1 VVTAT
6 RSRDHAASA
15 RESFEAALLSRSRQP
30 RTAGTVAR
38 GARLDRRQRIRQ
50 IVIAR
55 QTDSTALF
63 VGAHP
68 PGSGSGSA
76 VRALVTMQTLSA
88 FCGGVDA
95 IAFATPDE
103 RPFAAPGVQLIERP
117 PPRATRP
124 QYLRTILTAGTAY
137 WPERQAGLIDEISR
151 RVASGELAP
160 EYDVIW
166 AHTTLMAGAARACFR
181 ARAHILDV
189 DHLGGIDAR
198 RAAAT
203 GNGSRL
209 RGLVHQLD
217 ARAISREE
225 RRRIGAYSDIVVC
238 SERER
243 RLMGPVSARVHVV
256 PNTVPGPDHPYDL
269 AADPTLLFVG
279 SLGYEVNIDALQFL
293 VHEILPRIREQ
304 RRDARL
310 VVAGRG
316 PTDEVR
322 ALGRDPAVELVADA
336 PTLEPLYRAARAV
349 VAPLRQGGGTRIKV
363 LEAMARGKPVILSPI
378 AAEGLDVTDGREAFI
393 EHDAA
398 GFAARCVQLL
408 ESETLTTEMG
418 LRGRRLWQELHRPEA
433 AMERIAAI
441 VANAQATEP

>member
-1 VVTAT
+1 M
-6 RSRDHAASA
+6 
-15 RESFEAALLSRSRQP
+15 
-30 RTAGTVAR
+30 
-38 GARLDRRQRIRQ
+38 
-50 IVIAR
+50 AR
-55 QTDSTALF
+55 QNESTALF
-63 VGAHP
+63 IGAHP

-76 VRALVTMQTLSA
+76 VRALITVQTLSA
-88 FCGGVDA
+88 HCGGVDA

-117 PPRATRP
+117 PPRATRA

-137 WPERQAGLIDEISR
+137 WPERQAGLIEEISR

-166 AHTTLMAGAARACFR
+166 AHTTLWHAWRVSASALGPGSSMSIASGASTHARA
-181 ARAHILDV
+181 A
-189 DHLGGIDAR
+189 GYE
-198 RAAAT
+198 
-203 GNGSRL
+203 
-209 RGLVHQLD
+209 RGLRYRGDWHDQLD
-217 ARAISREE
+217 ARAITREE
-225 RRRIGAYSDIVVC
+225 RRRIRAYSEIVVC

-243 RLMGPVSARVHVV
+243 RLMGPVTARVQVV

-269 AADPTLLFVG
+269 AVDPTLLFVG

-293 VHEILPRIREQ
+293 VREILPRIREQ

-349 VAPLRQGGGTRIKV
+349 VAPLRQGGGT
-363 LEAMARGKPVILSPI
+363 A
-378 AAEGLDVTDGREAFI
+378 D
-393 EHDAA
+393 
-398 GFAARCVQLL
+398 
-408 ESETLTTEMG
+408 
-418 LRGRRLWQELHRPEA
+418 
-433 AMERIAAI
+433 
-441 VANAQATEP
+441 